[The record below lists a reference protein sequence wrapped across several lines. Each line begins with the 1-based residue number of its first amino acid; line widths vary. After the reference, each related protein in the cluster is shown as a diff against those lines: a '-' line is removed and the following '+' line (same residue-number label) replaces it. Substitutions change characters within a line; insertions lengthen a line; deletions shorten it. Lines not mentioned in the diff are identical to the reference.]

1 MAHKVKTSIKFADME
16 QYIQMKNY
24 LDNAGL
30 KFDSFVSFA
39 VNDVWNR
46 MLEEYAKQLKA
57 EAEDKQLLE
66 EVEASIKEEA
76 NEVNP

>member
-1 MAHKVKTSIKFADME
+1 MAHKVKTSIKFSDME

-66 EVEASIKEEA
+66 EVKESIEAKANEA
-76 NEVNP
+76 NL